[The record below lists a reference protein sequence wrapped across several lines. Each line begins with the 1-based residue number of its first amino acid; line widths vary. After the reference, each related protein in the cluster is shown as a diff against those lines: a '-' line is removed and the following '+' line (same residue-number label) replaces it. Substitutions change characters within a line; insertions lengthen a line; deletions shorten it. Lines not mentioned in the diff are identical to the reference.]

1 MIDCNV
7 TSSWIRLLSLY
18 AHIVYVRF
26 SVLLYMQRVQ
36 RIFMAQ
42 TVHNTAAVRMAL
54 SVVLTLDTVR
64 VCRDLP
70 VDIATDVRQVSLGAR
85 I

>member
-1 MIDCNV
+1 
-7 TSSWIRLLSLY
+7 
-18 AHIVYVRF
+18 
-26 SVLLYMQRVQ
+26 
-36 RIFMAQ
+36 MAQ